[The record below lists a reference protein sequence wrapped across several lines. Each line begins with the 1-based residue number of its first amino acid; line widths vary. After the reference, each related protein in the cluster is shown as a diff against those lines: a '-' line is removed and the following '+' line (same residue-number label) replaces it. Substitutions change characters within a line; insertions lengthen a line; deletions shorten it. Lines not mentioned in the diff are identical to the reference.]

1 MTVDRETSQ
10 QERLGT
16 IELYRTNHG
25 WVDRNE
31 AFRVRVDDTER
42 GSVYPYQHVDFQV
55 AEGRHEVAI
64 SLDDLRPKS
73 IQVEVAAG
81 ERTLLICSSRPGFSW
96 FNPLLLGNWVRL
108 NIQESPRSGTMKTT

>member
-1 MTVDRETSQ
+1 VTVEPETSQ
-10 QERLGT
+10 QEWLGT

-31 AFRVRVDDTER
+31 AFRIRVDGTER
-42 GSVYPYQHVDFQV
+42 GSVYPYQRVDFQV
-55 AEGRHEVAI
+55 VEGRHEVAI

-73 IQVEVAAG
+73 IHIEVAAG
-81 ERTLLICSSRPGFSW
+81 ERTLLLCSSRPGFSW

-108 NIQESPRSGTMKTT
+108 NIHESPRSGIMETT

>member
-1 MTVDRETSQ
+1 MARSTEPAYWDTRLITGRQQSRMTVERETSQ

-31 AFRVRVDDTER
+31 AFRIRVDGTER

-64 SLDDLRPKS
+64 SLDDLGPRS
-73 IQVEVAAG
+73 IQIE
-81 ERTLLICSSRPGFSW
+81 
-96 FNPLLLGNWVRL
+96 
-108 NIQESPRSGTMKTT
+108 